1 MFADRLDVGMRTKTS
16 QRMPS
21 GLLPKEL
28 EAKVAT
34 SKMSNK
40 TKGIDFEE
48 V

>member
-1 MFADRLDVGMRTKTS
+1 MKTKRS

-28 EAKVAT
+28 EAKVAI
-34 SKMSNK
+34 SEMSNK